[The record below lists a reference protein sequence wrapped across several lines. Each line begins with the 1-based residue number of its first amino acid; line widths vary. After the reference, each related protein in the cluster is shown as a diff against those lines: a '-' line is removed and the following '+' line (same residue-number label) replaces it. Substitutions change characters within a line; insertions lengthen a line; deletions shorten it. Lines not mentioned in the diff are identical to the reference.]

1 MKKVIRGKEMKNLI
15 FLFLVCI
22 GICYGQEQIE
32 PWERLGLSK
41 TEWIMIEENKMSMS
55 QVEYLLKSG
64 IGISE
69 YFKKPWI
76 ELNMTEQKWIEKK
89 RSGMSSYDIEIE
101 AKANNTEWKT
111 EMRSGFRSEMS
122 GVSENAESFSALIP
136 GVQQFK
142 SGRVAKGIIMSSI
155 ALGAVTWCT
164 AGSISNKRF
173 NSLPVFAVLVP
184 DIIWSFVDYKV
195 SKRHKD
201 Q

>member
-1 MKKVIRGKEMKNLI
+1 MKYLL
-15 FLFLVCI
+15 FLFLCSIAV
-22 GICYGQEQIE
+22 CYGQEQIE

-41 TEWIMIEENKMSMS
+41 TEWMMIEENRMPMK

-69 YFKKPWI
+69 YFKKPWV

-89 RSGMSSYDIEIE
+89 RSGMSSYAIENE
-101 AKANNTEWKT
+101 AQASKAAWKT
-111 EMRSGFRSEMS
+111 AMKSGFRSEMS

-142 SGRVAKGIIMSSI
+142 SRSVAKGIIMSSI

-164 AGSISNKRF
+164 ASSISDKRF
-173 NSLPVFAVLVP
+173 NSLPIFAVFVP
-184 DIIWSFVDYKV
+184 DVIWSFVDYKV
-195 SKRHKD
+195 SKRRKN

>member
-1 MKKVIRGKEMKNLI
+1 MKKLI
-15 FLFLVCI
+15 FLFFACI
-22 GICYGQEQIE
+22 AVCYGQEQID

-41 TEWIMIEENKMSMS
+41 TEWIMIEENHMPMNK
-55 QVEYLLKSG
+55 VEDLLKAG

-69 YFKKPWI
+69 YFKNPWV

-101 AKANNTEWKT
+101 AKANNAEWKS
-111 EMRSGFRSEMS
+111 EMKSGFRSEMS

-136 GVQQFK
+136 GLQQFK
-142 SGRVAKGIIMSSI
+142 SGSVAKGIIMSSI
-155 ALGAVTWCT
+155 ALGAATWCT

-173 NSLPVFAVLVP
+173 NSLPVFAVLIP
-184 DIIWSFVDYKV
+184 DIVWSYIDYKI
-195 SKRHKD
+195 SKRHKN

>member
-1 MKKVIRGKEMKNLI
+1 MRNLT
-15 FLFLVCI
+15 FLFMCI
-22 GICYGQEQIE
+22 AVCYGQEQID

-41 TEWIMIEENKMSMS
+41 TEWIMIEENHMPMR

-69 YFKKPWI
+69 YFKKPWV
-76 ELNMTEQKWIEKK
+76 ELNMTEQKWIDKK

-101 AKANNTEWKT
+101 AKASNAEWKT
-111 EMRSGFRSEMS
+111 EMKTGFRSEMS

-136 GVQQFK
+136 GFQQFK
-142 SGRVAKGIIMSSI
+142 SHSVAKGIIMSTV

-164 AGSISNKRF
+164 AGSISDKRF

-184 DIIWSFVDYKV
+184 DIVWSYIDYKV
-195 SKRHKD
+195 TKRRKNK
-201 Q
+201 

>member
-1 MKKVIRGKEMKNLI
+1 MQKLI
-15 FLFLVCI
+15 FLFFVCI
-22 GICYGQEQIE
+22 AVCYGQEQID

-41 TEWIMIEENKMSMS
+41 TEWIMIEENHMPMNK
-55 QVEYLLKSG
+55 VEDLLKAG

-69 YFKKPWI
+69 YFKNPWV

-101 AKANNTEWKT
+101 AKANNAEWKS
-111 EMRSGFRSEMS
+111 EMKSGFRSEMS

-136 GVQQFK
+136 GLQQFK
-142 SGRVAKGIIMSSI
+142 SGSVAKGIIMSSI

-173 NSLPVFAVLVP
+173 NSLPVFAVLIP
-184 DIIWSFVDYKV
+184 DIVWSYIDYKI
-195 SKRHKD
+195 SKRHKN

>member
-1 MKKVIRGKEMKNLI
+1 MKNLI
-15 FLFLVCI
+15 FLFFVCVA
-22 GICYGQEQIE
+22 ICYSQEQIE

-41 TEWIMIEENKMSMS
+41 TEWIMIEENHMSMS
-55 QVEYLLKSG
+55 QVEDLLKAG
-64 IGISE
+64 ISISE

-76 ELNMTEQKWIEKK
+76 ELNMTEQRWVEKK

-101 AKANNTEWKT
+101 AKAKNAEWET
-111 EMRSGFRSEMS
+111 EMKSGFRSEMS

-136 GVQQFK
+136 GFQQFK
-142 SGRVAKGIIMSSI
+142 SGSVAKGVIMSSI

-173 NSLPVFAVLVP
+173 YSLPIFAVIVP
-184 DIIWSFVDYKV
+184 DVIWSYVDYKI
-195 SKRHKD
+195 SKRHKN

>member
-1 MKKVIRGKEMKNLI
+1 MKKLI
-15 FLFLVCI
+15 FLFFACI
-22 GICYGQEQIE
+22 AVCYGQEQID

-41 TEWIMIEENKMSMS
+41 TEWIMIEENHMPINK
-55 QVEYLLKSG
+55 VEDLLKAG

-69 YFKKPWI
+69 YFKNPWV

-101 AKANNTEWKT
+101 AKANNAEWKS
-111 EMRSGFRSEMS
+111 EMKSGFRSEMS

-136 GVQQFK
+136 GLQQFK
-142 SGRVAKGIIMSSI
+142 SGSVAKGIIMSSI

-173 NSLPVFAVLVP
+173 NSLPVFAVLIP
-184 DIIWSFVDYKV
+184 DIVWSYIDYKI
-195 SKRHKD
+195 SKRHKN

>member
-1 MKKVIRGKEMKNLI
+1 MRYLT
-15 FLFLVCI
+15 FLFVCI
-22 GICYGQEQIE
+22 AVCYGQEQID

-41 TEWIMIEENKMSMS
+41 TEWIMIEENHMPMR
-55 QVEYLLKSG
+55 QVEFLLKSG

-69 YFKKPWI
+69 YFKKPWV
-76 ELNMTEQKWIEKK
+76 ELNMTEQKWIDKK

-101 AKANNTEWKT
+101 AKSSNAEWKT
-111 EMRSGFRSEMS
+111 EMKTGFRSEMS

-136 GVQQFK
+136 GFQQFK
-142 SGRVAKGIIMSSI
+142 SRSVAKGIIMSTI

-164 AGSISNKRF
+164 AGSISDKRF

-184 DIIWSFVDYKV
+184 DIVWSYIDYKV
-195 SKRHKD
+195 TKRHKN

>member
-1 MKKVIRGKEMKNLI
+1 MKNLI
-15 FLFLVCI
+15 FLFLVCFAV
-22 GICYGQEQIE
+22 CYGQEKIE

-41 TEWIMIEENKMSMS
+41 TEWMMIEENRMPMK

-101 AKANNTEWKT
+101 AKASNAEWKT

-122 GVSENAESFSALIP
+122 EVSENAESFSALIP
-136 GVQQFK
+136 GLQQFK
-142 SGRVAKGIIMSSI
+142 SRSVAKGIIMSSV

-164 AGSISNKRF
+164 ASSISNKRF
-173 NSLPVFAVLVP
+173 NSLPVFAVFVP
-184 DIIWSFVDYKV
+184 DVVWSFVDYKV
-195 SKRHKD
+195 SKRRKN

>member
-1 MKKVIRGKEMKNLI
+1 MKNLI
-15 FLFLVCI
+15 FLFFVCVA
-22 GICYGQEQIE
+22 ICYSQEQIE

-41 TEWIMIEENKMSMS
+41 TEWIMIEENHMSMS
-55 QVEYLLKSG
+55 QVEDLLKAG
-64 IGISE
+64 ISISE

-76 ELNMTEQKWIEKK
+76 ELNMTEQRWVEKK

-101 AKANNTEWKT
+101 AKAKNAEWET
-111 EMRSGFRSEMS
+111 EMKSGFRSEMS

-136 GVQQFK
+136 GFQQFK
-142 SGRVAKGIIMSSI
+142 SGSVAKGVIMSSI

-173 NSLPVFAVLVP
+173 YSLPIFAVLVP
-184 DIIWSFVDYKV
+184 DVIWSYVDYKI
-195 SKRHKD
+195 SKRHKN

>member
-1 MKKVIRGKEMKNLI
+1 MQKLI
-15 FLFLVCI
+15 FLFFVCI
-22 GICYGQEQIE
+22 AVCYGQEQID

-41 TEWIMIEENKMSMS
+41 TEWIMIEENHMPINK
-55 QVEYLLKSG
+55 VEDLLKAG

-69 YFKKPWI
+69 YFKNPWV

-101 AKANNTEWKT
+101 AKANNAEWKS
-111 EMRSGFRSEMS
+111 EMKSGFRSEMS

-136 GVQQFK
+136 GLQQFK
-142 SGRVAKGIIMSSI
+142 SGSVAKGIIMSSI

-173 NSLPVFAVLVP
+173 NSLPVFAVLIP
-184 DIIWSFVDYKV
+184 DIVWSYIDYKI
-195 SKRHKD
+195 SKRHKN